1 METSL
6 PPEIPPIGGM
16 ELERRTVSEQVYACS
31 PGDLLASII
40 SKGKSFQQLYLLSA
54 ASGAGKTTWCLEFV
68 LQSHKQGL
76 IVSGLL
82 SPAVFNGGQKNG
94 IDLLDLA
101 TQERRRLAFR
111 PSSNQGETGL
121 VTGAWC
127 LDRDTLT
134 WGNQCLRKQDDA
146 DILVMD
152 EIGPLEF
159 IHGKGLLA
167 GLKLIDSGSYRLAIV
182 TIRPSLLE
190 TAQQRWPHSQ
200 VIEIPKDNNT
210 PGGGS

>member
-1 METSL
+1 M
-6 PPEIPPIGGM
+6 
-16 ELERRTVSEQVYACS
+16 SEQVYACS

-68 LQSHKQGL
+68 RQSHKQGL

-146 DILVMD
+146 DILVLD

-167 GLKLIDSGSYRLAIV
+167 GLKLIDSGNYRLAIV

-190 TAQQRWPHSQ
+190 NALQRWPHSR
-200 VIEIPKDNNT
+200 VIEPCQEENIRGDK
-210 PGGGS
+210 S